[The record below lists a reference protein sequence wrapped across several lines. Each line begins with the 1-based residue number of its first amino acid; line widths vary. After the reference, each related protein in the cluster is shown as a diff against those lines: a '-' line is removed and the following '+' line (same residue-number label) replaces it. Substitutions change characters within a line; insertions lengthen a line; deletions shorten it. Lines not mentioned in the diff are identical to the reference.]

1 MSNRLIGSSIVLLLA
16 TTVLSVFM
24 LAQGGQRAGE
34 RGSGRGN
41 AAVPAQLSQPH
52 DPHDLNGL
60 WLAQG
65 GGGRGGRGIAP
76 SDADSKGFLKDG
88 GIMTQWGPSSP
99 LTPAGL
105 KAVNSNL
112 SGKGPRAVP
121 PVYANDLLGDAN
133 PPGLIRALIYNRPF
147 QLIQTPD
154 KVVQLFEW
162 TRVWREIWTDREMPK
177 NTDPYWGRWY
187 GYSVGKWDAD
197 TFVVDTVG
205 IDARGWLDEWGD
217 PFSDQLRLT
226 ERWKRLDRDHLELV
240 LNINDPTTYAKPWTT
255 NPRTFRLQPKG
266 SANGEMLEV
275 IFAPVD
281 ERNFNEKIRDPAGKK

>member
-1 MSNRLIGSSIVLLLA
+1 MRRLIIASAIVLVLA
-16 TTVLSVFM
+16 LTVAF
-24 LAQGGQRAGE
+24 GQTA
-34 RGSGRGN
+34 N
-41 AAVPAQLSQPH
+41 

-65 GGGRGGRGIAP
+65 GGGRGGRGNAA
-76 SDADSKGFLKDG
+76 SEADAKGFLKDG

-105 KAVNSNL
+105 KAVNANK

-133 PPGLIRALIYNRPF
+133 PPGLIRALVYNRPF
-147 QLIQTPD
+147 QVIQTPD

-162 TRVWREIWTDREMPK
+162 TRVWREIWTDRQMPK

-187 GYSVGKWDAD
+187 GYSVGKWDGD
-197 TFVVDTVG
+197 TFVVETVG
-205 IDARGWLDEWGD
+205 LDARGWLDEWGD

-226 ERWKRLDRDHLELV
+226 ERWRRPDRDHLEHV
-240 LNINDPTTYAKPWTT
+240 HNIDDPATYTRPWTT
-255 NPRTFRLQPKG
+255 RPRTFRLQPKG
-266 SANGEMLEV
+266 SSNGEMLEV

>member
-1 MSNRLIGSSIVLLLA
+1 MRNRLVGSIIALLLA
-16 TTVLSVFM
+16 ATVLSIVV
-24 LAQGGQRAGE
+24 LGQAGQRG
-34 RGSGRGN
+34 GRGN
-41 AAVPAQLSQPH
+41 AARSAEPSPPH

-65 GGGRGGRGIAP
+65 GGGRGRGNGGVEVDP
-76 SDADSKGFLKDG
+76 KGFLKDG
-88 GIMTQWGPSSP
+88 GVMTEWGPSSP

-105 KAVNSNL
+105 KAINGNL
-112 SGKGPRAVP
+112 SGKGPRGVP

-133 PPGLIRALIYNRPF
+133 PPGLIRALVYNRPF

-162 TRVWREIWTDREMPK
+162 TRVWREIWTDREMPQ

-187 GYSVGKWDAD
+187 GYSVGKWDGD

-205 IDARGWLDEWGD
+205 LDARGWLDEWGD
-217 PFSDQLRLT
+217 AFSDQLRLT

-240 LNINDPTTYAKPWTT
+240 LNINDPVTYTKPWTT
-255 NPRTFRLQPKG
+255 NPRRFTLQPKG

>member
-1 MSNRLIGSSIVLLLA
+1 MRNRLIGSTIVLVLA
-16 TTVLSVFM
+16 ITALSI
-24 LAQGGQRAGE
+24 LAFAHGGQRG
-34 RGSGRGN
+34 GGRGN
-41 AAVPAQLSQPH
+41 AATPAEPSPPH

-65 GGGRGGRGIAP
+65 GGGRGGRGA
-76 SDADSKGFLKDG
+76 SEADPKGFLKDG

-105 KAVNSNL
+105 KAVNGNL

-133 PPGLIRALIYNRPF
+133 PPGLIRALVYSRPF

-187 GYSVGKWDAD
+187 GYSVGKWDGD

-205 IDARGWLDEWGD
+205 VDARGWLDEWGD

-226 ERWKRLDRDHLELV
+226 ERWRRLDRDHLELV
-240 LNINDPTTYAKPWTT
+240 LNINDPGTYTKAWTT
-255 NPRTFRLQPKG
+255 NPRRFTLQSKG

>member
-1 MSNRLIGSSIVLLLA
+1 MRNRLIGSMVVLFLA
-16 TTVLSVFM
+16 TMVLSVRVF
-24 LAQGGQRAGE
+24 AQAGQRGGE
-34 RGSGRGN
+34 RGNSRGN
-41 AAVPAQLSQPH
+41 AATPVQPSPPH

-65 GGGRGGRGIAP
+65 GGGRGGRGNAA
-76 SDADSKGFLKDG
+76 SEADSKGFLKDG

-105 KAVNSNL
+105 EAVNSNL

-177 NTDPYWGRWY
+177 NTDAYWGRWY
-187 GYSVGKWDAD
+187 GFSVGKWEGD
-197 TFVVDTVG
+197 TFVVDTAG
-205 IDARGWLDEWGD
+205 LDARGWLDEWGD
-217 PFSDQLRLT
+217 AFSDQLRLT

-240 LNINDPTTYAKPWTT
+240 LNINDPVTYTKPWAT

-266 SANGEMLEV
+266 SANGEILEV

>member
-1 MSNRLIGSSIVLLLA
+1 MRNRLIGSMIVLLPA
-16 TTVLSVFM
+16 ITFLSFGL
-24 LAQGGQRAGE
+24 LAQPGQRGA
-34 RGSGRGN
+34 GRGN
-41 AAVPAQLSQPH
+41 AATAGPPVPH
-52 DPHDLNGL
+52 DPHDLNGI

-65 GGGRGGRGIAP
+65 GGGRGGRGNGATEA
-76 SDADSKGFLKDG
+76 DAKGFLKDG

-105 KAVNSNL
+105 KAVNANL

-121 PVYANDLLGDAN
+121 PVNANDLLGDAN
-133 PPGLIRALIYNRPF
+133 PPGLIRALVYNRPF
-147 QLIQTPD
+147 QLVQTPD

-162 TRVWREIWTDREMPK
+162 TRVWREIWTDRKMPQ

-187 GYSVGKWDAD
+187 GFSVGNWDGD

-205 IDARGWLDEWGD
+205 LDARAWLDEWGD
-217 PFSDQLRLT
+217 PFTDQLRLT
-226 ERWKRLDRDHLELV
+226 ERWRRLDRDRLELV
-240 LNINDPTTYAKPWTT
+240 LNINDPGTYTKPWTT
-255 NPRTFRLQPKG
+255 NPRIFRLQPKG

>member
-1 MSNRLIGSSIVLLLA
+1 
-16 TTVLSVFM
+16 
-24 LAQGGQRAGE
+24 
-34 RGSGRGN
+34 
-41 AAVPAQLSQPH
+41 
-52 DPHDLNGL
+52 
-60 WLAQG
+60 
-65 GGGRGGRGIAP
+65 
-76 SDADSKGFLKDG
+76 
-88 GIMTQWGPSSP
+88 MTQWGPSSP

-105 KAVNSNL
+105 KAVNANK

-133 PPGLIRALIYNRPF
+133 PPGLIRALVYNRPF

-162 TRVWREIWTDREMPK
+162 TRVWREVWTDRQMPK

-187 GYSVGKWDAD
+187 GYSVGKWDGD
-197 TFVVDTVG
+197 TFVVETVG
-205 IDARGWLDEWGD
+205 LDARGWLDEWGD

-226 ERWKRLDRDHLELV
+226 ERWRRPDRDHLELV
-240 LNINDPTTYAKPWTT
+240 LNIDDPATYTRPWTT
-255 NPRTFRLQPKG
+255 RPRTFRLQPKG
-266 SANGEMLEV
+266 SSNGEMLEV